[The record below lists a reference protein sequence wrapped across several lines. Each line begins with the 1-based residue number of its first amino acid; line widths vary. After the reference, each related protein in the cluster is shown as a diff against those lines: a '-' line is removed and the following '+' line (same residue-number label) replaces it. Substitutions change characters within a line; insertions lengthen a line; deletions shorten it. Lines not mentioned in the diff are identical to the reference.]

1 MTDSSGLSSSVPC
14 FCSQDVIQFLS
25 CTDQTP
31 SYNYL
36 GIFLLPILHL
46 EAVPV
51 FWFLFPLN
59 MFMACFYYFVFGLLD
74 LFYLSFNVR
83 CLLTQSVEQSCSLPD
98 FLKSKVLAGQRSAL
112 VMTPKFLCRIDNGVE
127 LFTIGF

>member
-1 MTDSSGLSSSVPC
+1 MTDSSGLCSSVPC
-14 FCSQDVIQFLS
+14 LCSQDVIQFLS

-36 GIFLLPILHL
+36 GSFLLPILHL

-59 MFMACFYYFVFGLLD
+59 MFVACFYYFVFGLLE
-74 LFYLSFNVR
+74 LLYLNFNVR
-83 CLLTQSVEQSCSLPD
+83 CLLTQSVELSCSLLD
-98 FLKSKVLAGQRSAL
+98 LKSKVLAGQRPAV
-112 VMTPKFLCRIDNGVE
+112 VMTPEFL
-127 LFTIGF
+127 